1 MENSCC
7 CCTCVPSGKVGVI
20 EKLGRFSRLAHPGM
34 NCVVWPVEYMRGT
47 LSTRVQQLDVK
58 TFTKSNDDV
67 TLEVRVAVQYAIIN
81 KYIEHI
87 EGQQMH
93 REEDDAAPRV
103 ARNSVVPAHI
113 EDHGAYRAFYKVCP
127 LMVDRKYVKGSIK
140 TPFTKAAECDEA
152 VHFLHRRRGEE

>member
-58 TFTKSNDDV
+58 TFTKIVRESYVPSFSEFTDGTVKTNDPN
-67 TLEVRVAVQYAIIN
+67 L
-81 KYIEHI
+81 
-87 EGQQMH
+87 
-93 REEDDAAPRV
+93 
-103 ARNSVVPAHI
+103 
-113 EDHGAYRAFYKVCP
+113 
-127 LMVDRKYVKGSIK
+127 LMQ
-140 TPFTKAAECDEA
+140 FKAA
-152 VHFLHRRRGEE
+152 FRL